1 MSGWNLG
8 KLPFFDK
15 SHYDMAERMRAWPA
29 HDVHEPAS
37 IAEMEKDARTL
48 VRQCADAGLLDIVVP
63 RPDAH
68 GKRRI
73 DVRTLCV
80 IREAFG
86 YNHLLADAM
95 FTMQGLGSA
104 ALWMFGNK
112 EQQEKYLDPLRA
124 GKTIAAIALS
134 EPDVGS
140 DLGNLQTTATR
151 DGDHFVLNGEKTW
164 ISNAGIADHYIVLAR
179 TGGPGARGLTAFI
192 IDADTPGLIPG
203 KAIEFMAPHPAAPL
217 TFKNCR
223 VPASCVIGEVDK
235 GFKAAMATF
244 DIFRASVG
252 AAGVGIARRAL
263 DESLQRTTTRKMFGK
278 TMADVEGIQTKLA
291 EMSIECESAA
301 LAVYRAAWMKDT
313 TDERCSAEVSMAKL
327 LGSEAANKVVDSA
340 VQLFGGMGV
349 RRGCIIEL
357 LYREARP
364 LRIYEGAS
372 EVQKLII
379 ARSLVASVGKK

>member
-1 MSGWNLG
+1 MSGWKLG
-8 KLPFFDK
+8 NLPFFNDT
-15 SHYDMAERMRAWPA
+15 HYAMAKRMDAWPMHEA
-29 HDVHEPAS
+29 HEPAS
-37 IAEMEKDARTL
+37 TDELEKDAKAL
-48 VRQCADAGLLDIVVP
+48 VKQCADAGLLDVVVP
-63 RPDAH
+63 RPDAN

-86 YNHLLADAM
+86 YKHLLADAM
-95 FTMQGLGSA
+95 FTMQGLGTA
-104 ALWMFGNK
+104 ALWLYGSK
-112 EQQEKYLDPLRA
+112 ELQDKYLDGVRA

-140 DLGNLQTTATR
+140 DLGNLKTTATK
-151 DGDHFVLNGEKTW
+151 DGNHYVLNGEKTW
-164 ISNAGIADHYIVLAR
+164 ISNAGIADHYVVLAR
-179 TGGPGARGLTAFI
+179 TGGPGARGLTAFMV
-192 IDADTPGLIPG
+192 DAGTKGLIPG

-217 TFKNCR
+217 TFADCR
-223 VPASCVIGEVDK
+223 VPESCIIGQVDQ

-263 DESLQRTTTRKMFGK
+263 AEALHRTTTRQMFGK
-278 TMADVEGIQTKLA
+278 TMADVEGIQSKLA
-291 EMSIECESAA
+291 EMSIETEAAA
-301 LAVYRAAWMKDT
+301 LAVYRAAWLKDT
-313 TDERCSAEVSMAKL
+313 TDGRCSAEVSMAKL
-327 LGSEAANKVVDSA
+327 LGSEAANHVVDSA
-340 VQLFGGMGV
+340 VQLFGGLGV
-349 RRGCIIEL
+349 RRGNIIEL

-379 ARSLVASVGKK
+379 ARSLLAEVGKK

>member
-1 MSGWNLG
+1 MSGWKLSN
-8 KLPFFDK
+8 LPFFNE
-15 SHYDMAERMRAWPA
+15 SHYAMAKRMQAWPVHEA
-29 HDVHEPAS
+29 HEPAS
-37 IAEMEKDARTL
+37 IAEMEKDAKAL
-48 VRQCADAGLLDIVVP
+48 VRQCADAGLLDVVVP
-63 RPDAH
+63 RPDAS

-86 YNHLLADAM
+86 HNHLLADAM

-104 ALWMFGNK
+104 ALWLYGNK
-112 EQQEKYLDPLRA
+112 AQQDRYLDPLRA

-140 DLGNLQTTATR
+140 DLGNLKTTATK
-151 DGDHFVLNGEKTW
+151 DGDHYVLNGEKTW

-179 TGGPGARGLTAFI
+179 TGGPGARGLTAFMV
-192 IDADTPGLIPG
+192 DADTKGLIPG

-217 TFKNCR
+217 TFADCR
-223 VPASCVIGEVDK
+223 VPASSIIGEVDK

-263 DESLQRTTTRKMFGK
+263 AEALQRTTTRSMFGK

-291 EMSIECESAA
+291 EMSIETEAAA
-301 LAVYRAAWMKDT
+301 LAVYRAAWLKDT
-313 TDERCSAEVSMAKL
+313 TDDRCSAEVSMAKL
-327 LGSEAANKVVDSA
+327 LGSEAANHVVDSA
-340 VQLFGGMGV
+340 VQLFGGQGV
-349 RRGCIIEL
+349 RRGNIIEL

-372 EVQKLII
+372 EVQKLIV
-379 ARSLVASVGKK
+379 ARSLLAGVGK